1 MAVRAPDSGLSTLNI
16 PQDGRVDTSQRGIAG
31 FGDVRGRGGL
41 GGGNATFDGES
52 VLASDAWEGS
62 ASRSLPR
69 SSPSAYAAGPDLG
82 ANIERDV
89 DYILSPLF

>member
-16 PQDGRVDTSQRGIAG
+16 PQDGRIDTSQRGIAG
-31 FGDVRGRGGL
+31 FGDVRRGGL
-41 GGGNATFDGES
+41 GSGTAAFDGES

-69 SSPSAYAAGPDLG
+69 SSPSAYAAGPDLS
-82 ANIERDV
+82 ANIERGV
-89 DYILSPLF
+89 DYILSPLS